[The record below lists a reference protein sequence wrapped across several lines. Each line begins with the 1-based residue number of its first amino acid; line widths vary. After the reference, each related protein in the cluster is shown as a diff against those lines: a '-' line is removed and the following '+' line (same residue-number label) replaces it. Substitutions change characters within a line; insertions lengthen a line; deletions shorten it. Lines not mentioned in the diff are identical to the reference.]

1 MTTKIKEEFKLTKHD
16 VEVCNMFLIFA
27 DRQIDFLKEEID
39 KSYNDKDWSYLGG
52 NAYDMDSLSN
62 MKQLI
67 DRLVNSPIDKDQT
80 RSGTN
85 IGKSLRDT
93 FEESIASQFDELR
106 SKCEEVLDEDEKVR
120 SKKKLN

>member
-1 MTTKIKEEFKLTKHD
+1 MTSIKKDEFKLTKND
-16 VEVCNMFLIFA
+16 VQVCQMFLIFA

-67 DRLVNSPIDKDQT
+67 DRLVNSPIDKGQT
-80 RSGTN
+80 RSGTD

-93 FEESIASQFDELR
+93 FLNGTEEENESAIKDA
-106 SKCEEVLDEDEKVR
+106 LDEEELKN
-120 SKKKLN
+120 KKLN

>member
-62 MKQLI
+62 MK
-67 DRLVNSPIDKDQT
+67 
-80 RSGTN
+80 
-85 IGKSLRDT
+85 
-93 FEESIASQFDELR
+93 
-106 SKCEEVLDEDEKVR
+106 
-120 SKKKLN
+120 

>member
-67 DRLVNSPIDKDQT
+67 DRLVNSPIDKGQI
-80 RSGTN
+80 RHPFLNGT
-85 IGKSLRDT
+85 
-93 FEESIASQFDELR
+93 EEENESAIKDA
-106 SKCEEVLDEDEKVR
+106 LDEEELKN
-120 SKKKLN
+120 KKLN